1 MAFKTCHRSS
11 KLVIV
16 VVTTYLSIYLLICFH
31 MMLFICLILWME
43 QVGAGAWKNEAWS
56 YGAMEQVWGWCDGVW
71 LRPDFMFLF
80 MSHPSDSAL
89 LSFSLYKPR
98 TLTGDMGS
106 TSESTHHSNN
116 VIKSDNWSI
125 QVQWITNCKKKLW
138 NGLIL
143 KIFILVPDRQS
154 DLNSFGNWN

>member
-80 MSHPSDSAL
+80 MSHPSDSDMRCF
-89 LSFSLYKPR
+89 LSPSTNHGPWRVIWGQHRSPLTTVTMLSSQTIGPYKYNGSQIVKKNSEMVWFSRYLFWSQTDR
-98 TLTGDMGS
+98 
-106 TSESTHHSNN
+106 
-116 VIKSDNWSI
+116 VI
-125 QVQWITNCKKKLW
+125 
-138 NGLIL
+138 
-143 KIFILVPDRQS
+143 
-154 DLNSFGNWN
+154 